1 MTPLR
6 QPTIAAAGALALAG
20 VILTGC
26 LEQSNP
32 IGPGTSSIGSDTS
45 EPIVIPDFAIIDVV
59 VGTGIAAAIGNFV
72 DVTFTLW
79 LYDETQLEAK
89 GEQLTTNT
97 DPVNVLLDPLQVIA
111 GWIQGVPGMRE
122 GGVRR
127 LIVPPA
133 LAFGGAGSPNGAVP
147 PNTPVVYEIELLA
160 VDETPDF
167 TITDLVVGTG
177 ATAAEGDTL
186 TVEYG
191 GWVYDPTAPDNKG
204 AEFDASNG
212 TPFEFVV
219 GNPGLVDGWNMGILG
234 LSGAG
239 SGAGSAMRVG
249 GSRRLIVPPALAYGE
264 IGQGLIPPN
273 GTIVFDI
280 EVLTVVIAPQ

>member
-1 MTPLR
+1 MKPLR

-20 VILTGC
+20 VFLTGC
-26 LEQSNP
+26 LEQPNP
-32 IGPGTSSIGSDTS
+32 ISSTPV
-45 EPIVIPDFAIIDVV
+45 EPVVIPDFAIVDVV

-79 LYDETQLEAK
+79 LYDETQPDEK
-89 GEQLTTNT
+89 GEQVTTST
-97 DPVNVLLDPLQVIA
+97 DPVNVLLDPLQVID

-122 GGVRR
+122 GGLRR
-127 LIVPPA
+127 LILPPA
-133 LAFGGAGSPNGAVP
+133 LAFGGAGSGAVP
-147 PNTPVVYEIELLA
+147 PNTPVVYEIELLR

-177 ATAAEGDTL
+177 ATAAGGDTL
-186 TVEYG
+186 TVDYG
-191 GWVYDPTAPDNKG
+191 GWVYDPTEPDNKG

-212 TPFEFVV
+212 TPFEFVL
-219 GNPGLVDGWNMGILG
+219 GDPGLVDGWNMGILG

-249 GSRRLIVPPALAYGE
+249 GSRRLILPPALAFGQT
-264 IGQGLIPPN
+264 GQGLIPPN
-273 GTIVFDI
+273 ATVVFDI
-280 EVLTVVIAPQ
+280 ELLTVE